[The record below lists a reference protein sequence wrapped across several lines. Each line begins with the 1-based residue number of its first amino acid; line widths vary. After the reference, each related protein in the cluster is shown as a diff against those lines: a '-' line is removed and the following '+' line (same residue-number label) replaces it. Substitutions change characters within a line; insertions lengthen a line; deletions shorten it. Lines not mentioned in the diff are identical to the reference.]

1 MFLVICQNDNYQKN
15 KIYQVKYIHII
26 YIKYIIRL
34 EKRIIQRNLLI
45 DVLILN
51 EIQKFKTR
59 LYFAVDMVHDKVDS
73 HLINDIAKPLF
84 HLVVLTNLFLET
96 KKGKEK

>member
-1 MFLVICQNDNYQKN
+1 MIFKAVQKYETN
-15 KIYQVKYIHII
+15 
-26 YIKYIIRL
+26 
-34 EKRIIQRNLLI
+34 
-45 DVLILN
+45 
-51 EIQKFKTR
+51 
-59 LYFAVDMVHDKVDS
+59 LYFAVDMVYDQVDS